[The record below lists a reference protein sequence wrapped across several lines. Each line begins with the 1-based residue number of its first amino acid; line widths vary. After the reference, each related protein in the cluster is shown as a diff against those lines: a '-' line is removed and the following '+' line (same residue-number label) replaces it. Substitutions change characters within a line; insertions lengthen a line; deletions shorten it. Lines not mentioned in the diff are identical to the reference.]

1 MTRPARLAASVLNA
15 DFARLGEE
23 VARIEPYLDFLH
35 MDIMDGHFVP
45 NLSFGIPV
53 IASLRRASSLYF
65 DCHLMVTN
73 PTSLFAAVKEA
84 GGDMV
89 TIHIEVWPDPTRAAE
104 QARGLGLDFG
114 LVVNPPTPFAAVVPF
129 LHLCDRLLVMSVNP
143 GFGGQAFIPGVLEKV
158 AEARKFIDSA
168 GLPTDIEIDGG
179 ITPETARLARRAGVD
194 SFVVGSALMRAP
206 DPVQAAEEL
215 RAAVKDG

>member
-1 MTRPARLAASVLNA
+1 VAQPARLAASILNA

-23 VARIEPYLDFLH
+23 VARVEPYLDFLH

-53 IASLRRASSLYF
+53 IASLRHATSLYF

-73 PTSLFAAVKEA
+73 PTSLFAPLKQA

-89 TIHIEVWPDPTRAAE
+89 TIHIEVWPDPTGPAA
-104 QARGLGLDFG
+104 QARSLGLGFG
-114 LVVNPPTPFAAVVPF
+114 LVVNPPTPIAAVTPF
-129 LHLCDRLLVMSVNP
+129 LGLCDRLLVMSVDP
-143 GFGGQAFIPGVLEKV
+143 GFGGQAFLPEVLEKV

-168 GLPTDIEIDGG
+168 SLPTDIEIDGG
-179 ITPETARLARRAGVD
+179 ITPETARLARRAGAD